1 MKALVRAVVITGA
14 LLFLG
19 SATSSLAAQRSL
31 VGNLG
36 SSGQWHCGWMDL
48 SPPADFS
55 RGDTLRL
62 QIGGD
67 AQRIVVRLLPKGSKP
82 DSDAGIVE
90 RSVAVPANRIVDV
103 VLKDARKKIIQ
114 ISVHGGPKPWDKY
127 DLGKGNGD
135 ATLESVVVNPEKP

>member
-1 MKALVRAVVITGA
+1 
-14 LLFLG
+14 
-19 SATSSLAAQRSL
+19 
-31 VGNLG
+31 
-36 SSGQWHCGWMDL
+36 MDL

-103 VLKDARKKIIQ
+103 VLKIIQ